1 MVCLFS
7 SPPPCHLYPIWLCR
21 PTPLAPRVV
30 FQFVVF
36 PSLWCLSPSWNWFPS
51 WLQHISEGL
60 RGLAC
65 VFSFLCDNRA
75 VVDILNAGTSKSSD
89 VKHLLRLLT
98 LAACRHNFVFSASH
112 IPGRVNVAADA
123 LSRLRLQDF
132 RRLVPEANPLPRLIP
147 PALLG
152 QLVPPS

>member
-1 MVCLFS
+1 MSIAFLELV
-7 SPPPCHLYPIWLCR
+7 PIVVAAHLWGSAWSRL
-21 PTPLAPRVV
+21 RV
-30 FQFVVF
+30 Q
-36 PSLWCLSPSWNWFPS
+36 
-51 WLQHISEGL
+51 
-60 RGLAC
+60 
-65 VFSFLCDNRA
+65 FLCDNRA

-89 VKHLLRLLT
+89 VMHLLRLLT

-112 IPGRVNVAADA
+112 TPGRVNVAADA